1 MNKEQIYDEQI
12 SPLMTQII
20 AICKEHKIAFL
31 ASFSIPNDEDADLC
45 CSSYMLDDDFEPPES
60 FLRAKRELRPG
71 ARPVTMLRT
80 VGGDGS
86 VTMTAII

>member
-1 MNKEQIYDEQI
+1 MNKEQVYDDQI
-12 SPLMTQII
+12 SPLMAQII
-20 AICKEHKIAFL
+20 EICRANKIAFL
-31 ASFSIPNDEDADLC
+31 ASFSIPNDEDTDLC

-80 VGGDGS
+80 DHGDGS